1 MRPDNALTPL
11 IAGMRSDDYFLA
23 VVATHEDEAVGTTMA
38 PGLEI

>member
-11 IAGMRSDDYFLA
+11 IAGMHSDDYFL
-23 VVATHEDEAVGTTMA
+23 AVGTTMA